1 MEKRIVQ
8 FKGMTN
14 VPDDGINEA
23 GDMSV
28 LLNMRH
34 KGGELVQCQPPSKG
48 VLNDDHTAKIT
59 QMLYHSNSGKWLIL
73 RNDKIGIYSFLEED
87 AQYDFKDLLIDEE
100 VKSFAIFGN
109 IVVVSLENSVKY
121 ILWTGGEFKNLG
133 KMPGVE
139 DCVLFNIG
147 DKEETKSQGYTGVT
161 TDNEREVRIG
171 AINKLLDG
179 IYEENGF
186 VDRVWFRVALRLFD
200 GTYIQCSNVI
210 QCSWYSDGGQDGT
223 PGFSNTLR
231 KIWRHGENDKYTA
244 TVNYFKVTI
253 NASKGFFSRF
263 NEWRDIIAGVD
274 VFTTGSIMSFGIQK
288 GVDDKG
294 NVYNDYKDRDEE
306 GLYDAIVNTTYHK
319 IASFSNVGELLW
331 KSEKTSPS
339 YLLIQDALTDVDS
352 DMYIPNNTGIYNR
365 MSHIYD
371 YKKKLF
377 GGFAPSEAMFGSGIV
392 DSLVGSYAIWVF
404 LKTDDGEKVVKRDWE
419 PGGRYYPLWY
429 YSYPNSNAY
438 KMIIEDKDAKSYKE
452 IKLQPHPTRNEAF
465 AIRINMWKNQ
475 DGVQVPYLVDPG
487 HSVEITT
494 GFEVDN
500 EEGVRNMLKVS
511 ATDNPFYFPTAQ
523 MYKFEDDIVALA
535 SNAEAISTG
544 QFGQYP
550 LFVFTKS
557 GIWAMQVDSTGKTAY
572 SMQTPFSREVC
583 CGEVC
588 PVSGG
593 VVFATERG
601 LMAISGGQITELS
614 KALDGTY
621 VDTFENNEAF
631 WEAIFARAGFESY
644 FPQYSIR
651 EYIKEAKLAY
661 NYLENE
667 VILSNINKGF
677 SFVYDLDSAMW
688 SVIDYT
694 FDVVTNNY
702 PELIAVNNVEH
713 YVFLFKHGADANK
726 VVAITRPFTLGSF
739 DYKRLRQAALR
750 TTFTGSLN
758 FYLLGSNDGANF
770 VCITGKEYP
779 SKNGGESMNATR
791 RDLITAMSRSKQYKY
806 FAIAIVGNMK
816 GRVSLAELLV
826 DAGFANNKLR

>member
-34 KGGELVQCQPPSKG
+34 KGGELVQCQPPSKSF
-48 VLNDDHTAKIT
+48 LNDDHTAKIT

-87 AQYDFKDLLIDEE
+87 REYNHEGELIDKE
-100 VKSFAIFGN
+100 VNSFAVLGN
-109 IVVVSLENSVKY
+109 VVVVNTENSVEY
-121 ILWTGGEFKNLG
+121 VLWTGGDFKHLG
-133 KMPGVE
+133 VLPEVE
-139 DCVLFNIG
+139 GCIKFSVLG
-147 DKEETKSQGYTGVT
+147 DSESSKSQVF
-161 TDNEREVRIG
+161 TDITDSNARETRVG
-171 AINKLLDG
+171 AINKLLNA
-179 IYEENGF
+179 IYEEGGF

-200 GTYIQCSNVI
+200 GTYIRCSETV
-210 QCSWYSDGGQDGT
+210 QCSWYADGDQDGT
-223 PGFSNTLR
+223 PGFSNTFR
-231 KIWRHGENDKYTA
+231 KLWSSLENKYTA
-244 TVNYFKVTI
+244 KVNYFNVGIDVDK
-253 NASKGFFSRF
+253 ARF
-263 NEWRDIIAGVD
+263 NLLKNWKDVIAGVD
-274 VFTTGSIMSFGIQK
+274 VFTTGSIMSFGLK
-288 GVDDKG
+288 RVTDSRG
-294 NVYNDYKDRDEE
+294 NVYDDYRTLNKEE
-306 GLYDAIVNTTYHK
+306 FFDTVVDVDFHR
-319 IASFSNVGELLW
+319 IASYSINGEQLW
-331 KSEKTSPS
+331 KIENTSPS
-339 YLLIQDALTDVDS
+339 YLSAQEGLNNVNS
-352 DMYIPNNTGIYNR
+352 DMYIGSNGYVYNR
-365 MSHIYD
+365 LYHIYD
-371 YKKKLF
+371 YKKKLY
-377 GGFAPSEAMFGSGIV
+377 GGVALSEVIFKEGKME
-392 DSLVGSYAIWVF
+392 SLEGDYVVWVF
-404 LKTDDGEKVVKRDWE
+404 LKTDDGKKVVKREFTYRDQE
-419 PGGRYYPLWY
+419 ECLWY
-429 YSYPNSNAY
+429 YSYPDSRAY
-438 KMIIEDKDAKSYKE
+438 KMIIEDVTIQKAKEVALK
-452 IKLQPHPTRNEAF
+452 PHPLRNEAF
-465 AIRINMWKNQ
+465 AI
-475 DGVQVPYLVDPG
+475 QVETMNYSGTTLPYLADPRQEAG
-487 HSVEITT
+487 PENLIVNDVENIK
-494 GFEVDN
+494 N
-500 EEGVRNMLKVS
+500 ILRVS
-511 ATDNPFYFPTAQ
+511 ALDNPFYFPTAQ

-621 VDTFENNEAF
+621 VDTFENDEAF

-667 VILSNINKGF
+667 VILSNINNGF

-688 SVIDYT
+688 SVVDYA

-702 PELIAVNNVEH
+702 PELIAVNNDEH
-713 YVFLFKHGADANK
+713 NVLLFKHGADANK

-739 DYKRLRQAALR
+739 DFKRLRQAALR
-750 TTFTGSLN
+750 TTFTGTLN

-779 SKNGGESMNATR
+779 SKNGGESMNVTR

-806 FAIAIVGNMK
+806 FAIAIAGNMK

-826 DAGFANNKLR
+826 DAGFANNQLR